1 MGKFRKTGSG
11 VKGLGLAPVSPSNR
25 SVRLGNTGFQE
36 KGNDHPLAFSSGPK
50 HSGRICLFFFSYNK
64 DSLPSGNFQKRMG
77 DRKLEL
83 RRLMGLFIGA
93 GGCLFWMLYKHP
105 CYLQASHF
113 PSLPLPPRG
122 PR

>member
-1 MGKFRKTGSG
+1 MVFSRFSAQG
-11 VKGLGLAPVSPSNR
+11 PS
-25 SVRLGNTGFQE
+25 
-36 KGNDHPLAFSSGPK
+36 KP
-50 HSGRICLFFFSYNK
+50 SGRICLFFFFFTTRTPAPPGTLK
-64 DSLPSGNFQKRMG
+64 KKKKKRTG

-83 RRLMGLFIGA
+83 RRLMGLFIGS

>member
-1 MGKFRKTGSG
+1 MAILRFSAQG
-11 VKGLGLAPVSPSNR
+11 PS
-25 SVRLGNTGFQE
+25 
-36 KGNDHPLAFSSGPK
+36 KP
-50 HSGRICLFFFSYNK
+50 SGRICLFFFLTTRTPAPPGTLKKKNAW
-64 DSLPSGNFQKRMG
+64 G

-83 RRLMGLFIGA
+83 RRLMGLFIGS